1 MVQANSS
8 RNRGL
13 FFCSPPPAAGIC
25 CIKPKYLSLFSV
37 GGVGE
42 KCVGQKFVLFP
53 QLFTSLTFAQGF
65 LRPHVP
71 TQPFFF
77 SFSLWSSCEVFE
89 ERTRRCECSLCLWLP
104 GILYSHSC
112 PHLAFR
118 NGLKFL
124 PEFVLLSSLAAG
136 RFSLGHASTPILF
149 LLGSSFSLHISGQL
163 FAQKSYVSDGFKKV
177 LNLLIGICG
186 CFCCNSGS
194 SVLSRFLHFKQKS
207 QISSFF

>member
-1 MVQANSS
+1 M
-8 RNRGL
+8 
-13 FFCSPPPAAGIC
+13 
-25 CIKPKYLSLFSV
+25 

-42 KCVGQKFVLFP
+42 KSVGQEFVLFP

-77 SFSLWSSCEVFE
+77 FSLWSLCEVFE
-89 ERTRRCECSLCLWLP
+89 ECTRRCECSLCLWLP

-112 PHLAFR
+112 LHLAFR

-149 LLGSSFSLHISGQL
+149 LLGSSFSPYISGQL
-163 FAQKSYVSDGFKKV
+163 FALKLYISDGFKKV
-177 LNLLIGICG
+177 LNLLI
-186 CFCCNSGS
+186 
-194 SVLSRFLHFKQKS
+194 VWHLWLFLL
-207 QISSFF
+207 